1 MTKFQSSL
9 AFFSHLYIL
18 TIFLAIFVS
27 CRCPEHQKSAL
38 LNIFSNRSALPSW
51 RDDASDDDDCCQWEG
66 ITCDDV
72 SAHVIGLDVTNRS
85 ISASL
90 NSSALSSLRSLRFLN
105 LSYNNFHDSII
116 PSNLDSLSNLTHLNL
131 SHSGFTGQI
140 PAAIARM
147 SRLVVLDLS
156 DYYLK
161 LEGLSA
167 EALLRNL
174 SRLTKLHLDGVN
186 NSSAVPQ
193 FLSNFTRL
201 TSLIVR
207 DCNLV
212 GEFPATIFRMPN
224 LETLDMSWN
233 QLSGTASNP
242 PQLKTWGLVRRRK
255 DGRHPTAPK
264 KWTAPNWCGPNTF
277 TDFPRENAIRI
288 LQLSGTG
295 FSGSL
300 PDSFRN
306 LSHLTQLHLSDCE
319 FSGQIPPSLLNLTRL
334 AVLDLSYNN
343 FSGWIPPL
351 DSSKSIQVLDLG
363 GNSLYGTIPFYLFT
377 LPSLKELYLNDNRLE
392 GELPE
397 FSNASSTLEV
407 IYLSE
412 NKLHGRIPISI
423 FGFRRLQ
430 RLSLYYNRL
439 NGSVDF
445 AMLPRDLEV
454 LDLGS
459 NSLYGTI
466 PFYLFTLPSLK
477 ELYLNDNRLEGE
489 LPEFSN
495 ASSTLEMIYLSHNKL
510 HDRIPISIFG
520 FRRLRQLDLSFNG
533 FNGYLDFAMLPRIH
547 SLVPLDLS
555 QNSLVVNANYVGTS
569 PFPRMRY
576 LDLTSCNLKQFPH
589 FLRRQLE
596 MVRLYLSDNEI
607 AGEIPSWLWTVG
619 GGNLRD
625 LNLSGNSLT
634 SFQQPYNLSSN
645 SFLEVLDLHSNQLQ
659 GELPLPP
666 SSILVLDCSKNNFT
680 TIIPSEL
687 ASRLVSARFFSISG
701 NKISGEIPPSICN
714 ASYLEVLDLSDN
726 SLSGSIP
733 NCFSN
738 LLEVDVLNLKNN
750 RLTGIIPNNSSDQRC
765 PLRTLN
771 LNGNQLQ
778 GKLPEALSNCRY
790 LEVLDVGNNRLSG
803 PLPYSHLDILSNLR
817 VLVLRSNNFSGSL
830 SKLCNASA
838 PELRIIDVASN
849 SFSGTLPADCFSGF
863 NALMSGE
870 ADGDS
875 GGLPPQF
882 IKYNVIGGGYYQATV
897 TVTSKGSEME
907 LMKITTIFKSL
918 DLSNNKLEGEIPKEI
933 GTLKLLR
940 VLNMSHN
947 NLEGQI
953 PASIGNS
960 RQLES
965 IDLSRNQLSGRIPLE
980 LNNLTFLAVL
990 NLSYN
995 QLVGSIPT
1003 GPQFPTFNNDSFIG
1017 NPELCGHQLSRKC
1030 ENSSEKQG
1038 VGGSCS
1044 GSSPVN
1050 WLLISA
1056 QVGFTVGLGIVFGPL
1071 LFCRKWRMWYFKQVD
1086 IMLEYLTELWY
1097 YYF

>member
-1 MTKFQSSL
+1 MELLFLSQIPMKKFQSSHV
-9 AFFSHLYIL
+9 FFSHLYIL
-18 TIFLAIFVS
+18 TIFLPIFVS

-38 LNIFSNRSALPSW
+38 LDIFSNRSALPSW
-51 RDDASDDDDCCQWEG
+51 RDDASSDDDCCQWEG

-105 LSYNNFHDSII
+105 LSYNDFRASII

-147 SRLVVLDLS
+147 TNLVVLDLS
-156 DYYLK
+156 SYYPYSLK
-161 LEGLSA
+161 LERPSA

-186 NSSAVPQ
+186 ISSPVPQ

-201 TSLIVR
+201 TSLILR

-224 LETLDMSWN
+224 LETLDISWN
-233 QLSGTASNP
+233 QLSGS
-242 PQLKTWGLVRRRK
+242 
-255 DGRHPTAPK
+255 
-264 KWTAPNWCGPNTF
+264 F
-277 TDFPRENAIRI
+277 TDFPRENALRI
-288 LQLSGTG
+288 LKLSGTG
-295 FSGSL
+295 FSGS
-300 PDSFRN
+300 DGR
-306 LSHLTQLHLSDCE
+306 
-319 FSGQIPPSLLNLTRL
+319 
-334 AVLDLSYNN
+334 
-343 FSGWIPPL
+343 IPPL
-351 DSSKSIQVLDLG
+351 DSSKSIGDHGGLRDLEVLDLG
-363 GNSLYGTIPFYLFT
+363 NNSLYGTIPFYLFT
-377 LPSLKELYLNDNRLE
+377 LPSLKELYLDGNQLE

-397 FSNASSTLEV
+397 FGNASSTLEV
-407 IYLSE
+407 IYLSH
-412 NKLHGRIPISI
+412 NKLHGQIPISI

-430 RLSLYYNRL
+430 SLSLSYNRL

-445 AMLPRDLEV
+445 AMLPR
-454 LDLGS
+454 
-459 NSLYGTI
+459 
-466 PFYLFTLPSLK
+466 
-477 ELYLNDNRLEGE
+477 
-489 LPEFSN
+489 
-495 ASSTLEMIYLSHNKL
+495 
-510 HDRIPISIFG
+510 
-520 FRRLRQLDLSFNG
+520 
-533 FNGYLDFAMLPRIH
+533 IH
-547 SLVPLDLS
+547 SLVMLDLS
-555 QNSLVVNANYVGTS
+555 QNSLVVNANYVDTS
-569 PFPRMRY
+569 PFPRLQY
-576 LDLTSCNLKQFPH
+576 LGLSSCNLRQFPQ

-596 MVRLYLSDNEI
+596 MVQLYLSDNEI

-619 GGNLRD
+619 GGNLWY

-634 SFQQPYNLSSN
+634 SLQQPYNLSSN
-645 SFLEVLDLHSNQLQ
+645 RVLEVLDLHSNQLQ

-666 SSILVLDCSKNNFT
+666 SSIRVLDCSKNNFT

-687 ASRLVSARFFSISG
+687 ASRLVSAQFFSISG
-701 NKISGEIPPSICN
+701 NNISGEIPPSICN

-738 LLEVDVLNLKNN
+738 LLGLVVLNLKNN
-750 RLTGIIPNNSSDQRC
+750 LLAGIIPNISSDQNC
-765 PLRTLN
+765 PLELLN
-771 LNGNQLQ
+771 LNGNRLQ

-790 LEVLDVGNNRLSG
+790 LEVLDVGNNRLSS
-803 PLPYSHLDILSNLR
+803 PFPYSHLDILSNLR

-838 PELRIIDVASN
+838 PELRIIDLASN
-849 SFSGTLPADCFSGF
+849 RFSGTLSADCFSGL
-863 NALMSGE
+863 NALKSGE
-870 ADGDS
+870 GDEDL
-875 GGLPPQF
+875 GDLQEQV
-882 IKYNVIGGGYYQATV
+882 IKYPTIGGYYLATV
-897 TVTSKGSEME
+897 TVTTKGLE
-907 LMKITTIFKSL
+907 LELEKITDIFKSL
-918 DLSNNKLEGEIPKEI
+918 DLSNNKLEGEIPKQI
-933 GTLKLLR
+933 GDLKLLR

-947 NLEGQI
+947 YLEGQI

-980 LNNLTFLAVL
+980 LNGLTFLEVV

-1003 GPQFPTFNNDSFIG
+1003 GPQFSTFNNDSFIG
-1017 NPELCGHQLSRKC
+1017 NPELCGQPLSRKC

-1056 QVGFTVGLGIVFGPL
+1056 QKMEDVVLQTGRHDVGIFDGAVSRQPHVQRAECDWLTVKLYTF
-1071 LFCRKWRMWYFKQVD
+1071 
-1086 IMLEYLTELWY
+1086 
-1097 YYF
+1097 

>member
-1 MTKFQSSL
+1 MKKFQSSH

-51 RDDASDDDDCCQWEG
+51 RDDASSDDDCCQWEG

-105 LSYNNFHDSII
+105 LSSNDFRDSII

-131 SHSGFTGQI
+131 SFSNFTGQI

-147 SRLVVLDLS
+147 TNLVVLDLS
-156 DYYLK
+156 DYGLK
-161 LEGLSA
+161 LERPSA
-167 EALLRNL
+167 EELLRNL
-174 SRLTKLHLDGVN
+174 SRLTKLHLDGVDI
-186 NSSAVPQ
+186 SSP
-193 FLSNFTRL
+193 
-201 TSLIVR
+201 
-207 DCNLV
+207 
-212 GEFPATIFRMPN
+212 
-224 LETLDMSWN
+224 TLDMSGN
-233 QLSGTASNP
+233 SQL
-242 PQLKTWGLVRRRK
+242 
-255 DGRHPTAPK
+255 
-264 KWTAPNWCGPNTF
+264 
-277 TDFPRENAIRI
+277 
-288 LQLSGTG
+288 
-295 FSGSL
+295 SGSL

-306 LSHLTQLHLSDCE
+306 LSHLTQLHLSVCE

-334 AVLDLSYNN
+334 AVLDLSNNN

-351 DSSKSIQVLDLG
+351 DSSKSIGDHGGLRDLEVLDLSF
-363 GNSLYGTIPFYLFT
+363 NSLYGAIPSYLFT
-377 LPSLKELYLNDNRLE
+377 LPSLKGLYLHSNQLE

-397 FSNASSTLEV
+397 FSNASSTLEA
-407 IYLSE
+407 IYLSR

-430 RLSLYYNRL
+430 
-439 NGSVDF
+439 
-445 AMLPRDLEV
+445 
-454 LDLGS
+454 
-459 NSLYGTI
+459 
-466 PFYLFTLPSLK
+466 
-477 ELYLNDNRLEGE
+477 
-489 LPEFSN
+489 
-495 ASSTLEMIYLSHNKL
+495 
-510 HDRIPISIFG
+510 
-520 FRRLRQLDLSFNG
+520 
-533 FNGYLDFAMLPRIH
+533 
-547 SLVPLDLS
+547 SLVMLDLS
-555 QNSLVVNANYVGTS
+555 QNSLVVNANYVDTS
-569 PFPRMRY
+569 PFPRLQY
-576 LDLTSCNLKQFPH
+576 LGLSSCNLRQFPH

-596 MVRLYLSDNEI
+596 MVELDLSDNEI

-619 GGNLRD
+619 GGTLVR

-634 SFQQPYNLSSN
+634 SLQQPYNLSSN
-645 SFLEVLDLHSNQLQ
+645 GFLEVLDLNSNQLQ
-659 GELPLPP
+659 GELPLPL
-666 SSILVLDCSKNNFT
+666 SSIRVLDCSKNNFT

-687 ASRLVSARFFSISG
+687 ASRLVSAQFFSISG
-701 NKISGEIPPSICN
+701 NNISGEIPPSICN

-738 LLEVDVLNLKNN
+738 LLELDVLNLKNN
-750 RLTGIIPNNSSDQRC
+750 RLTGIIPNISNDQRC
-765 PLRTLN
+765 FLEILN

-778 GKLPEALSNCRY
+778 GKLPEALSNCRN

-803 PLPYSHLDILSNLR
+803 PFPYSHLDILSNLR

-830 SKLCNASA
+830 SNLCNASA
-838 PELRIIDVASN
+838 PVLQIIDVASN
-849 SFSGTLPADCFSGF
+849 SFSGTLPADCFSGL

-897 TVTSKGSEME
+897 TVTSKGLELE
-907 LMKITTIFKSL
+907 LMKITDIFKSL
-918 DLSNNKLEGEIPKEI
+918 DLSNNKLEGEIPKRI
-933 GTLKLLR
+933 GDLKLLR

-947 NLEGQI
+947 YLEGQI

-980 LNNLTFLAVL
+980 LNGLTFLEVV

-995 QLVGSIPT
+995 QLVGSIAT
-1003 GPQFPTFNNDSFIG
+1003 GPQFSTFNNDSFIG
-1017 NPELCGHQLSRKC
+1017 NPELCGQPLSRKC

-1056 QVGFTVGLGIVFGPL
+1056 QVRFTVGLGIVFGPL
-1071 LFCRKWRMWYFKQVD
+1071 LFCRKWRMWYFKQID
-1086 IMLEYLTELWY
+1086 MMLEYLTELWY
-1097 YYF
+1097 YYFI

>member
-1 MTKFQSSL
+1 LLFLSQNPMKKFQSSHV
-9 AFFSHLYIL
+9 FFSQVYIL

-27 CRCPEHQKSAL
+27 CQCPEHQKSAL

-51 RDDASDDDDCCQWEG
+51 RDDASSSDCCQWEG

-90 NSSALSSLRSLRFLN
+90 NSSAFSSLRSLRFLN
-105 LSYNNFHDSII
+105 LSYNDFIGHI

-131 SHSGFTGQI
+131 SYSNFTGKI

-147 SRLVVLDLS
+147 TNLVVLDLS
-156 DYYLK
+156 SEYSNGYLK
-161 LEGLSA
+161 LEGPSA
-167 EALLRNL
+167 DVLLRNL
-174 SRLTKLHLDGVN
+174 SALTKLHLDGVDI
-186 NSSAVPQ
+186 SSAVPQ

-201 TSLIVR
+201 TSLILSA
-207 DCNLV
+207 CNLV
-212 GEFPATIFRMPN
+212 GEFPATIFRMPS
-224 LETLDMSWN
+224 LETLDMSEN
-233 QLSGTASNP
+233 SQLSGSFP
-242 PQLKTWGLVRRRK
+242 
-255 DGRHPTAPK
+255 
-264 KWTAPNWCGPNTF
+264 
-277 TDFPRENAIRI
+277 DFPRENALRI
-288 LQLSGTG
+288 LKLSGTG

-306 LSHLTQLHLSDCE
+306 LSHLTQLDLSFCK

-334 AVLDLSYNN
+334 AVLALSYNN

-351 DSSKSIQVLDLG
+351 DSSKGIGDHGGLRDLEFLDFAY
-363 GNSLYGTIPFYLFT
+363 NSLYGTIPFYLFT
-377 LPSLKELYLNDNRLE
+377 LPSLKELYLDSNQLE

-397 FSNASSTLEV
+397 YSNASSTLEV

-412 NKLHGRIPISI
+412 NKLHGRIAISI

-430 RLSLYYNRL
+430 SLRLTGNRL

-445 AMLPRDLEV
+445 AMLPR
-454 LDLGS
+454 
-459 NSLYGTI
+459 
-466 PFYLFTLPSLK
+466 
-477 ELYLNDNRLEGE
+477 
-489 LPEFSN
+489 
-495 ASSTLEMIYLSHNKL
+495 
-510 HDRIPISIFG
+510 
-520 FRRLRQLDLSFNG
+520 
-533 FNGYLDFAMLPRIH
+533 IH
-547 SLVPLDLS
+547 SLVRLGLS
-555 QNSLVVNANYVGTS
+555 HNSLVVNANYVDTS
-569 PFPRMRY
+569 PFPRLQY
-576 LDLTSCNLKQFPH
+576 LGLSSCNLKQFPH

-596 MVRLYLSDNEI
+596 MVQLCISDNEI

-619 GGNLRD
+619 GANLRF

-634 SFQQPYNLSSN
+634 SLQQPYNLSSN

-666 SSILVLDCSKNNFT
+666 SSIGVLDCSKNNFT

-687 ASRLVSARFFSISG
+687 ASRLVSAQFFSISG
-701 NKISGEIPPSICN
+701 NNISGEIPPSICN

-738 LLEVDVLNLKNN
+738 LLELDVLNLKNN
-750 RLTGIIPNNSSDQRC
+750 RLTGIIPNISSDQRC
-765 PLRTLN
+765 PLEILN

-870 ADGDS
+870 ADVDS
-875 GGLPPQF
+875 GDLPQQF
-882 IKYNVIGGGYYQATV
+882 IKYDKLGGGYYQATV
-897 TVTSKGSEME
+897 MVTSKGLE
-907 LMKITTIFKSL
+907 LELKKIRAIFKSL
-918 DLSNNKLEGEIPKEI
+918 DLSNNKLEGEIPKQI

-947 NLEGQI
+947 YLKGQI

-965 IDLSRNQLSGRIPLE
+965 IDLSHNQLSGRIPLE
-980 LNNLTFLAVL
+980 LNRLTFLEVL

-1017 NPELCGHQLSRKC
+1017 NPELCGQPLSRKC

-1056 QVGFTVGLGIVFGPL
+1056 QVGFAVALGIVFGPL

-1086 IMLEYLTELWY
+1086 MMLEYLTELWH